1 MNIHVE
7 DTGLVYRNPSPNVW
21 SRQAFFPSVIQRPS
35 GELLVSFDMGSAMEN
50 ADVRTYLCR
59 STDNGKTWSEPACIY
74 EPEGLDVPT
83 STLGR
88 LSQLPDGSLVA
99 LLILCDRSR
108 SEFGLANPKTEGYVE
123 THLALMRSRDGGY
136 SWSIPEIV
144 TSPNAW
150 NALEICS
157 PIHAVSDTRWL
168 LPTSL
173 WRNWAGDCPDGMKAV
188 VFLSDDQG
196 ATWSRCVDV
205 MNLWDQQVTSWEQ
218 KHTRLSDG
226 RWMVVCW
233 AYDYARNVSL
243 PNRYTFTSD
252 LGGTYDPPM
261 VAPLAGETCAPLGLP
276 DNHILC
282 IYRRVDERGLW
293 AHLARI
299 DGDSWIP
306 LKDEPLWGTGKASYS
321 LHSTSK
327 IEEMATLRF
336 GYPQVIR
343 LADGHLFV
351 VFWCVEECVANIRW
365 FRLRLD

>member
-1 MNIHVE
+1 MDIHVVE
-7 DTGLVYRNPSPNVW
+7 TGLVYRNPAPNVW
-21 SRQAFFPSVIQRPS
+21 SRQAFFPSAVQRDT
-35 GELLVSFDMGSAMEN
+35 GELVVSFDMGSAMEN

-59 STDNGKTWSEPACIY
+59 SSDNGKTWSDPSCIY
-74 EPEGLDVPT
+74 EPHGMSAPT

-88 LSQLPDGSLVA
+88 LTQLSDGTLVA

-108 SEFGLANPKTEGYVE
+108 TEFGLANPKTEGYVE
-123 THLALMRSRDGGY
+123 TRFALMRSRDGGH
-136 SWSIPEIV
+136 SWSKPEMV
-144 TSPNAW
+144 VSPNAW

-157 PIHAVSDTRWL
+157 PIHAVSGTRWL

-173 WRNWAGDCPDGMKAV
+173 WRNWDGDCPEGMKAV
-188 VFLSDDQG
+188 VFVSDDQG
-196 ATWSRCVDV
+196 ATWPRCVDV

-218 KHTRLSDG
+218 KHTRLYDG

-233 AYDYARNVSL
+233 AYDYAHNMSL
-243 PNRYTFTSD
+243 PNRYAFTAN
-252 LGGTYDPPM
+252 LGDSYGPPI
-261 VAPLAGETCAPLGLP
+261 VAPLAGETCAPIGLA
-276 DNHILC
+276 DNHVLC
-282 IYRRVDERGLW
+282 VYRRVDERGLW

-299 DGDSWIP
+299 DGDTWVP
-306 LKDEPLWGTGKASYS
+306 LKDVPLWGTSKASYS

-336 GYPQVIR
+336 GYPQIIR
-343 LADGHLFV
+343 LTGGELFV